1 VGTVGQEPASGDKHA
16 SMFSGIGY
24 YLAVALILTLVFLF
38 ARTLFRNFLLN
49 PYGGEKGVER
59 DDA

>member
-1 VGTVGQEPASGDKHA
+1 VGAVGQEPAGDDKQA

-38 ARTLFRNFLLN
+38 ARRLFWTFLLD